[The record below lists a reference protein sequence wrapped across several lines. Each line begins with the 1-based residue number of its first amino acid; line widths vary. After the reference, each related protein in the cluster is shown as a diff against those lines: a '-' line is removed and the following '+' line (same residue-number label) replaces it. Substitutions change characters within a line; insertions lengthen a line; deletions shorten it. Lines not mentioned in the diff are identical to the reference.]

1 MTHLLRLEPKW
12 IVVLDD
18 TDEERMIDRE
28 HYEQWLVDTQ
38 DENMETYWYW
48 ARELNDSQLRR
59 DFNTYLTQH
68 HTLNTIEGLKIE
80 LT

>member
-18 TDEERMIDRE
+18 SDTEIMVDRQHFE
-28 HYEQWLVDTQ
+28 DLVGLRSMVYWHYWEF
-38 DENMETYWYW
+38 
-48 ARELNDSQLRR
+48 NDSIFRSDMSR
-59 DFNTYLTQH
+59 YLSQH

-80 LT
+80 LS